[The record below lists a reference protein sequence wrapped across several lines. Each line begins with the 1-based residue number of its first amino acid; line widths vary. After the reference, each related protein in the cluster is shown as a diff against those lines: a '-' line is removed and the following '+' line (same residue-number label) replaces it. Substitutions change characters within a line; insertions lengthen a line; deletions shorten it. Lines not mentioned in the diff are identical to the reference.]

1 MPARVGARRG
11 RWGLGSGG
19 AFWLRQP
26 DAVAQMVAHQG
37 IAVAGCDG
45 RGNVGWQQQRHAGGN
60 VTVMMVT
67 AGMAGMAG
75 MPFGILAKIIQRY
88 IAERHMLMIT
98 GRPGHVLDI
107 DDHGGGACAGEDKR
121 QHNAKQR
128 AELPER
134 QLVRCL
140 HRGKLAGR
148 HGRGNAKVRC
158 LADAHW
164 FHLFMT
170 VSISDVGAYPA
181 TTRSKKPNLSACPLW
196 QRIAE
201 NFPIR
206 PSKTICRPAGLARAG
221 RGTAS
226 RGYLGPH
233 FQAGRPISS
242 LSPHKPP

>member
-37 IAVAGCDG
+37 IAVAGCYG

-67 AGMAGMAG
+67 AGMAGMAR

-158 LADAHW
+158 FASAHW

-170 VSISDVGAYPA
+170 VSISDVGANPA
-181 TTRSKKPNLSACPLW
+181 TTRGQSQTCLHVRFW
-196 QRIAE
+196 QRIAD
-201 NFPIR
+201 
-206 PSKTICRPAGLARAG
+206 K
-221 RGTAS
+221 
-226 RGYLGPH
+226 
-233 FQAGRPISS
+233 ISD
-242 LSPHKPP
+242 KAQ